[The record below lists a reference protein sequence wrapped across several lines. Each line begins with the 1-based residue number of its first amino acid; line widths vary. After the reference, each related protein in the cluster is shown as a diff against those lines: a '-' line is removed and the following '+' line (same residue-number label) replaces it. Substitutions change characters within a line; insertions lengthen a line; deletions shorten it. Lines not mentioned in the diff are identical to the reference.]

1 MFSVGEPPLFKSSL
15 KPLTVKEGDSCKLEV
30 KVTGDPVPTVTWFKD
45 GSQIQDTSVY
55 KFLAGGNKVAL
66 VIEKANINMTGTYK
80 VKISNDLGSEEL
92 SATIN
97 VEKGTYLGLCLK
109 IEHPIVIILSV
120 FLSFCLS
127 VQKCSR

>member
-66 VIEKANINMTGTYK
+66 VMEKAKINMTGTYK
-80 VKISNDLGSEEL
+80 VNISNDLGSEEL
-92 SATIN
+92 STTIN
-97 VEKGTYLGLCLK
+97 VEKGIYLRLCLENK
-109 IEHPIVIILSV
+109 
-120 FLSFCLS
+120 
-127 VQKCSR
+127 